1 VSSWRSGKQ
10 RNRAIAWPR
19 TWAPALAVALLGAGL
34 CASPAWAGPPYL
46 TDDPE
51 PTDPGHWE
59 IYAYTQATR
68 VGSEALG
75 EQGLDINYGG
85 AKDLQLTAVLPVESD
100 NGDGRARGGFG
111 DLQLAAKYKIVHQD
125 DKSWLPDI
133 SLFPRVSVPTATRF
147 FGDGRTQ
154 FFLPVWA
161 EKDWGKWSVFGGGG
175 YTFNPGPDNR
185 NFWMEGVALTRK
197 LTDKFSIGAEI
208 YHQGSDATIHKDL
221 TGIGPGFTWQ
231 VLEHYALIGSGGP
244 ALQNQ
249 TREQQGFYYVA
260 VLVTY

>member
-1 VSSWRSGKQ
+1 M
-10 RNRAIAWPR
+10 
-19 TWAPALAVALLGAGL
+19 TALAVVGAGL
-34 CASPAWAGPPYL
+34 CAPAAWAGPPYV

-51 PTDPGHWE
+51 PTDTGHWE

-68 VGSEALG
+68 AGSEALG
-75 EQGLDINYGG
+75 EQGLDINYGA
-85 AKDLQLTAVLPVESD
+85 AKDLQLTAVLPEESD
-100 NGDGRARGGFG
+100 AGAGQVRGGFG
-111 DLQLAAKYKIVHQD
+111 DIQLAAKYKIIHQD
-125 DKSWLPDI
+125 DKGWLPDV
-133 SLFPRVSVPTATRF
+133 SLFPRIFVPTSTRY

-161 EKDWGKWSVFGGGG
+161 EKDWGEWSMFGGGG
-175 YTFNPGPDNR
+175 YTFNPGAGNR
-185 NFWMEGVALTRK
+185 NYWWEGVALTRK
-197 LTDKFSIGAEI
+197 LTDKFSLGAEV
-208 YHQGSDATIHKDL
+208 YQQGSDTVTHKDL

-249 TREQQGFYYVA
+249 TREQQGFYYLA